1 MGQKKGLIY
10 NSLIIFILFLIWLA
24 TTTKS
29 GYSPPILPES
39 EPTESNLDLFP
50 LDLTILIISNPPT
63 SIPSETLLYI
73 QSVANAFSHLLDLS
87 INLKYRSSKSPEKI
101 KNESQSSK
109 RCKLLI
115 FMIYNETSPQAKVKD
130 NVVNLLHSQT
140 SEIPNYLISYL
151 RKSINLPLSNEI
163 LINGLTKH
171 EELSK
176 NELLETWLNFQISKQ
191 STIFNTLSSY
201 NSVKLSS
208 KAYSEILHLSKS
220 SSKSTLNEKVL
231 TLHSLISLNTSPDLS
246 HEEYF
251 KWDFKVGVY
260 APVFF
265 PVLFPISGAVYS
277 RLFLRK

>member
-10 NSLIIFILFLIWLA
+10 NSLILFILFLIWFL
-24 TTTKS
+24 TTSKS
-29 GYSPPILPES
+29 GYSPPILPEPEPS
-39 EPTESNLDLFP
+39 ESTLDLFP
-50 LDLTILIISNPPT
+50 LDLTILLVSNPPV
-63 SIPSETLLYI
+63 SLSSETQSSIQYI
-73 QSVANAFSHLLDLS
+73 SNTFSHLLDLTV
-87 INLKYRSSKSPEKI
+87 NLKSRSSKSSEKI

-115 FMIYNETSPQAKVKD
+115 FMISNETSPQGKSKD
-130 NVVNLLHSQT
+130 NVVHLLVTQT

-151 RKSINLPLSNEI
+151 RKSTNLPLSNEV
-163 LINGLTKH
+163 LTNGLTKH

-176 NELLETWLNFQISKQ
+176 TELLETWLDFQISKQ
-191 STIFNTLSSY
+191 SSIFNTLSSY
-201 NSVKLSS
+201 NSVKLSHKTYQKTLQLS
-208 KAYSEILHLSKS
+208 KASATCSIDD
-220 SSKSTLNEKVL
+220 KVL
-231 TLHSLISLNTSPDLS
+231 ILNSLISLNTSPDLS